1 MKSFKFGQKVYLP
14 LCDRGLNFELV
25 RGTIEGVRKY
35 KTSTSNYAYSVSTP
49 RGNFEVLDCDIYE
62 SVDDFITDIKN
73 CVVE

>member
-35 KTSTSNYAYSVSTP
+35 ETSTGNYAYVVSTP
-49 RGNFEVLDCDIYE
+49 RGCFELPASDIYE
-62 SVDDFITDIKN
+62 SVDAFIEDVKQ